1 MRAKR
6 AAGRVYGASFTSAEK
21 KAMDMEIQ
29 RQLAEY
35 DRKHELEID
44 AMVLWVLHVTEG
56 FGEKR
61 LKRFY
66 DGFAPALDALIHR
79 YDMDDSDQV
88 WLCTKQLKEHGIDIS
103 KWHDERRKT

>member
-1 MRAKR
+1 MRVKKAHGK
-6 AAGRVYGASFTSAEK
+6 VYGASLTSAEQ

-44 AMVLWVLHVTEG
+44 AMILWVLHEHFG

-61 LKRFY
+61 LKKFY
-66 DGFAPALDALIHR
+66 DCFASSINDLIAR
-79 YDMDDSDQV
+79 YEMDDSDQV
-88 WLCTKQLKEHGIDIS
+88 WLCTYMLKRYGIDLE
-103 KWHDERRKT
+103 KWQKER